1 MSKDK
6 FKMSQ
11 KRYDELVKELN
22 ELETT
27 KMQEITERL
36 KEARDFGDLSEDSEY
51 DEAKTEQGKLYA
63 KIAEYRNVIENAEIV
78 G

>member
-1 MSKDK
+1 
-6 FKMSQ
+6 MSQ